1 MSENNSHHVVL
12 PSKYYILTFIALL
25 FLTFFTVWIAQ
36 FDFGSLTIYIAM
48 LVASLKAF
56 LVLYIFMGLGW
67 DNGFIK
73 LSLLFAL
80 VFFGIFLSFV
90 LADVATR
97 GSVDKIEADNHNI
110 QSPVKIKKNSNLH

>member
-1 MSENNSHHVVL
+1 MSDNNSHHFVL
-12 PSKYYILTFIALL
+12 PSKYYVLTFIALL
-25 FLTFFTVWIAQ
+25 FLTFVTVWIAQ

-48 LVASLKAF
+48 FVASLKAF

-90 LADVATR
+90 LSDVATR
-97 GSVDKIEADNHNI
+97 GSVENIEARKHSI
-110 QSPVKIKKNSNLH
+110 QSPVKIINKSNLH

>member
-12 PSKYYILTFIALL
+12 PSKYYVLTFIALL
-25 FLTFFTVWIAQ
+25 FLTFLTVWIAQ

-48 LVASLKAF
+48 LVASFKAF

-67 DNGFIK
+67 NNGFIK
-73 LSLLFAL
+73 LSLFFAL
-80 VFFGIFLSFV
+80 IFFGIFLSFV

-97 GSVDKIEADNHNI
+97 GSVESIEADKHSI
-110 QSPVKIKKNSNLH
+110 QSPVKIITRSKLH